1 MPGPAPRAEFDAFA
15 AGYDGGIGDPLKRL
29 AGKSADTFFEH
40 KVDWL
45 LRNLSPAGRLL
56 DFGCGTGTFLSSLRR
71 SAAPLEL
78 FGCDI
83 SAGMVEA
90 AHARWDAGALPV
102 LQAVAP
108 GPLPLADAQF
118 DVVTSVCVLHH
129 IDPAARL
136 GTTRELVRVLKPGGR
151 LVVFEHNPLNPATR
165 WLVARAPID
174 ANAQLLRAADCA
186 RLLAGCGAEHER
198 TDYIL
203 FFPPRIR
210 RLWSLERFLARVP
223 LGGQYVVVGRKP
235 SEG

>member
-1 MPGPAPRAEFDAFA
+1 MPDPAPRTEFDAFA

-29 AGKSADTFFEH
+29 AGKSVETFFEH
-40 KVDWL
+40 KVEWL
-45 LRNLSPAGRLL
+45 RRNLSPAGRLL
-56 DFGCGTGTFLSSLRR
+56 DFGCGTGTFLGALRR
-71 SAAPLEL
+71 SGAPLEL

-90 AHARWDAGALPV
+90 ARARWDAGSLPV
-102 LQAVAP
+102 LHAVAP

-129 IDPAARL
+129 IEPAARA
-136 GTTRELVRVLKPGGR
+136 GTVRELVRVLKPGGR
-151 LVVFEHNPLNPATR
+151 LVIFEHNPLNPATR

-174 ANAQLLRAADCA
+174 VNAQLLRAADCA
-186 RLLAGCGAEHER
+186 RLLARSGAVHDR

-203 FFPPRIR
+203 FFPPRLR
-210 RLWSLERFLARVP
+210 RLWTLERFLASVP

-235 SEG
+235 DVE

>member
-1 MPGPAPRAEFDAFA
+1 MPDPAPRAEFDAFA

-29 AGKSADTFFEH
+29 AGKSVDTFFEH

-45 LRNLSPAGRLL
+45 LRNLSPTGRLL
-56 DFGCGTGTFLSSLRR
+56 DFGCGTGIFLRTLRR
-71 SAAPLEL
+71 SGAPLEL

-83 SAGMVEA
+83 SAGMVDA
-90 AHARWDAGALPV
+90 ARAGWNAGAVPV

-129 IDPAARL
+129 IEPAARL
-136 GTTRELVRVLKPGGR
+136 GAIRELIRVLKPGGR
-151 LVVFEHNPLNPATR
+151 LVVFEHNPFNPATR

-174 ANAQLLRAADCA
+174 ANAQLLPAAGCA
-186 RLLAGCGAEHER
+186 RLLSLSGAEHAR
-198 TDYIL
+198 TDYVL
-203 FFPPRIR
+203 FFPPRLR

-235 SEG
+235 QER